1 MTTTNSSPSRP
12 PFPTIATKASST
24 AQSSQLTV
32 AADSK
37 VTSPSGPRSTSR
49 APPTTKPRHDAAA
62 PDPASERATL
72 SLIRRTLV
80 ADGSHG
86 SDRRASPAPIDGVLP
101 PLTSSNEVDVQLYAV
116 VAIVIKDFVNS
127 WYSKITPDRTFVD
140 EVIQI
145 IAHCSRALEQ
155 RIRQVDITELILDEL
170 PVLVERHIAAYRTAI
185 TAQAALQ
192 YGKNPRQIYHAL
204 NPHPALDP
212 SLPPEQQQAYESAHR
227 QLLVQGALAVLLPT
241 EDLANACL
249 RTLVSDIISDLILGQ
264 AVAQKLCQP
273 WFLHGTV
280 SKVVEIVTSP
290 STHASPANAGDDQ
303 KILQQDGRQS
313 RLEHFGLLSA
323 NTASQESYS
332 SDRHQSSFSAWFWR
346 LLQYAFIAYQLTRFT
361 LVGLA
366 YAHHLPRRSRHHQ
379 HLFTGST
386 TPPSKDQQPAPST
399 RQAWGL
405 HHRSPRAVINY
416 RVFSCMSS
424 MLDLTIRMPWLASSL
439 GFWQHLLTAGPGKY
453 GAANSTLD
461 NFLYHTISTRLFSP
475 ALIPPLLLQIR
486 VLIFPN
492 NTLGPPPPPP
502 PSVEEARKIRS
513 KAASDMLS
521 LIPKPVGKRFFAVQN
536 AENAEDEEM
545 EMRIEVEERLLGWTD
560 DAELN
565 KYLIYAILEHVLLKL
580 VPEMK
585 DKTPSEL
592 LAERGVDLGPS
603 GEGDK
608 AEKWTNGD

>member
-1 MTTTNSSPSRP
+1 MTTSSSSPPRL
-12 PFPTIATKASST
+12 PFPTVATKASST

-32 AADSK
+32 AAESK
-37 VTSPSGPRSTSR
+37 ASPGPRPASR
-49 APPTTKPRHDAAA
+49 PQPIARARQDAAA
-62 PDPASERATL
+62 PDPTSERATL

-86 SDRRASPAPIDGVLP
+86 ADRKVSPAPIEGVLP

-116 VAIVIKDFVNS
+116 VAIIIKDFVNS

-155 RIRQVDITELILDEL
+155 RIRQVDVTELILDEL
-170 PVLVERHIAAYRTAI
+170 PVLVERHIAAYRTAT

-192 YGKNPRQIYHAL
+192 YGENPRRIYHAL

-212 SLPPEQQQAYESAHR
+212 SLPPEQQQAYESAYR

-264 AVAQKLCQP
+264 AVAQKLCEP

-290 STHASPANAGDDQ
+290 PTLASRANAVDDQ
-303 KILQQDGRQS
+303 EILQPDGRQS
-313 RLEHFGLLSA
+313 RLEQFGLLSS
-323 NTASQESYS
+323 NTATQESYS
-332 SDRHQSSFSAWFWR
+332 SDRHQSSVSAWFWR
-346 LLQYAFIAYQLTRFT
+346 LLQYAFMAYQLTRFI

-366 YAHHLPRRSRHHQ
+366 FAHHLPRRTRHQQ
-379 HLFTGST
+379 HLLAGST
-386 TPPSKDQQPAPST
+386 TTPSKEQLSTSST
-399 RQAWGL
+399 RQVSGPD
-405 HHRSPRAVINY
+405 HQPPRAVINY
-416 RVFSCMSS
+416 RVFSCISS
-424 MLDLTIRMPWLASSL
+424 MLDLTIRVPWLAGSL
-439 GFWQHLLTAGPGKY
+439 GFWQHMLTTGPGRY

-461 NFLYHTISTRLFSP
+461 KFLYHTISTRLFSP

-486 VLIFPN
+486 TLIFPN

-513 KAASDMLS
+513 KAATDILS
-521 LIPKPVGKRFFAVQN
+521 LIPKPVGKTFFAVQN
-536 AENAEDEEM
+536 VGTAEDEEM
-545 EMRIEVEERLLGWTD
+545 EMRIEVEERLLGWVD
-560 DAELN
+560 DAEMN

-580 VPEMK
+580 VPEMI

-592 LAERGVDLGPS
+592 LAERGVDLVAS
-603 GEGDK
+603 GEVDK
-608 AEKWTNGD
+608 VAGWTNGA